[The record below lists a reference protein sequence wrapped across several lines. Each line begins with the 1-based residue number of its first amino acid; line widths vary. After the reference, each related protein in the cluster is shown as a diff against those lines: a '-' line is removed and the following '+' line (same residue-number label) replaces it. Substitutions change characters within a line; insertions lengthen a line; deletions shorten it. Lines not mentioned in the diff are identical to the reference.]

1 MYKGAVALWLEISE
15 GIRESNSLMYSVPQD
30 MDAPCRRK
38 GSGSPTTGNKHSRYA
53 IALSTLISLD
63 YLAIC
68 FLIMH
73 RTLSP
78 FGWPNFQCIFW
89 VAHNYSAYSI
99 WDVWL
104 LILLSRLWHY
114 NRYFCF
120 TQVTV
125 HTLHPSA

>member
-78 FGWPNFQCIFW
+78 FG
-89 VAHNYSAYSI
+89 
-99 WDVWL
+99 
-104 LILLSRLWHY
+104 
-114 NRYFCF
+114 
-120 TQVTV
+120 
-125 HTLHPSA
+125 